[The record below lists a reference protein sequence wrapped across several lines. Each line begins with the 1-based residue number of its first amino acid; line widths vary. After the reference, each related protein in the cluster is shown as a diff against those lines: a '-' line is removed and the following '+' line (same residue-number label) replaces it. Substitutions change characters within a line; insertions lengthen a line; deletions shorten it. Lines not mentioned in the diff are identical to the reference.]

1 MRKTK
6 WKKNLMVFS
15 IEKVI
20 AYIGM
25 TKYLWPMNTT
35 QVDELSRRGKGV
47 SIRFQKTRF
56 RSFRSAEHSC
66 HLVLLPL

>member
-25 TKYLWPMNTT
+25 TKYFWPMNTT
-35 QVDELSRRGKGV
+35 QDDELSRCGKGIGSDV
-47 SIRFQKTRF
+47 K
-56 RSFRSAEHSC
+56 
-66 HLVLLPL
+66 